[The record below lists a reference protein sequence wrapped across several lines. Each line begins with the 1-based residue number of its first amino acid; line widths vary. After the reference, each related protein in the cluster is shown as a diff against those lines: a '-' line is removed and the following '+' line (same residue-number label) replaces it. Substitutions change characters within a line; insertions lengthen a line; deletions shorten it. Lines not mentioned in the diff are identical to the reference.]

1 MLLRLRLTF
10 KWFDL
15 IENGEKTNEY
25 RKCSDYWNEKFE
37 NNKYDEVLFYR
48 GYTKKTM
55 KFEIKSIKKY
65 KGKNDLN
72 EEIVWKIKLG
82 GRIDE

>member
-1 MLLRLRLTF
+1 MLLKLRLTF
-10 KWFDL
+10 KWYDL
-15 IENGEKTNEY
+15 IESGEKTNEY
-25 RKCSDYWNEKFE
+25 RKCSDYWNKRFE
-37 NNKYDEVLFYR
+37 NNKYEEVLFYR
-48 GYTKKTM
+48 GYTKKKM
-55 KFEIKSIKKY
+55 RFEIKSIKKY